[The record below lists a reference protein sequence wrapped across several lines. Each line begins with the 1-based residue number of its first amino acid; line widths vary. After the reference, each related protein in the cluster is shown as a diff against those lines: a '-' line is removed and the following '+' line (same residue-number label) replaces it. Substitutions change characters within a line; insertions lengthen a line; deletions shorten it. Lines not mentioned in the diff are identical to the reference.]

1 MDRVLGTIIYTGE
14 TPNTTEFH
22 MIVSEEI
29 KKNQFVKFP
38 VDGKTGIGMVTEII
52 SVNKYFEK
60 PDSLYQ
66 FEKKGVSINDYFPVD
81 EWKYRIARVN
91 ILGAMNNDVI
101 ERLLTPPEPGTK
113 ILEIDNELLEKFLGF
128 DDNGL
133 EIGKIE
139 NHELPVKLNASRTF
153 QKHLAILAQ
162 SGAGKSYLVSVFLE
176 ELLEKT
182 NISCVLI
189 DVHGEY
195 LGFYEDEHYREKV
208 RVFDNVK
215 IPVSSLS
222 AAEFSEYFP
231 LSAPQK
237 RELNRIIN
245 KLRER
250 NEPYGIQ
257 ELIEAVKEDERIKEN
272 TKIPLISWLEEL
284 ENTNLFSKYASPSIS
299 ELASPGMLS
308 IIDLSKM
315 VDLRKKQIIVHYL
328 GKTLFNSRRN
338 EKIPPVIFFVE
349 EAHNF
354 AREGSAET
362 NISKGIIETI
372 AREGRKF
379 GIGLCLISQRPIHL
393 STTALSQCNSFIIL
407 RVTNPYDID
416 HIGKS
421 CEALDSRS
429 KAAITTLR
437 TGEALILGEAVN
449 FPVFVKVRQ
458 RKSKELSGSKPM
470 EEMAKEFVEKSKQ
483 EEEDAR
489 AFM

>member
-29 KKNQFVKFP
+29 KKNQFVKFS
-38 VDGKTGIGMVTEII
+38 VSNKTGIGMVTEII
-52 SVNKYFEK
+52 GVNKYFEK

-66 FEKKGVSINDYFPVD
+66 FEKKGVPINDYFPVED
-81 EWKYRIARVN
+81 WKYKIARVN
-91 ILGAMNNDVI
+91 ILGAMNEGII

-113 ILEIDNELLEKFLGF
+113 IIEIDNELLENFLGF
-128 DDNGL
+128 EKDGL
-133 EIGKIE
+133 EIGNIE
-139 NHELPVKLNASRTF
+139 NHNLPVKLNLSRTF

-176 ELLEKT
+176 ELLEKSGV
-182 NISCVLI
+182 SCVLI

-195 LGFYEDEHYREKV
+195 LGFYEDKNYREKV
-208 RVFDNVK
+208 NLFDRVI
-215 IPVSSLS
+215 IPASSLS
-222 AAEFSEYFP
+222 ANEFSEYFP

-237 RELNRIIN
+237 RELNRIIS
-245 KLRER
+245 KLREKK
-250 NEPYGIQ
+250 EPYSIQ
-257 ELIEAVKEDERIKEN
+257 ELIDAVKEDERIKDN
-272 TKIPLISWLEEL
+272 TRVPLLSWLEEL
-284 ENTNLFSKYASPSIS
+284 DSTDLFGKYASPSVT
-299 ELASPGMLS
+299 ELASPGKLS

-338 EKIPPVIFFVE
+338 GIIPPVIFFVE

-354 AREGSAET
+354 AREGSAEM

-421 CEALDSRS
+421 CEALDSKS

-449 FPVFVKVRQ
+449 FPVFMKVRRRRSQ
-458 RKSKELSGSKPM
+458 ELEISKSM
-470 EEMAKEFVEKSKQ
+470 EEMAKDFIEKNKQ